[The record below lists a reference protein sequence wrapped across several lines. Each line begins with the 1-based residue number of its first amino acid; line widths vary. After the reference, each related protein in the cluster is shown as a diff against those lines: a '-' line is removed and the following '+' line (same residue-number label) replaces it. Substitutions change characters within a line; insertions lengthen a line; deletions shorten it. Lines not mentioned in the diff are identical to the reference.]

1 MIQNIIFFPFTHI
14 TEIQFN
20 TLFSFFPAISY
31 FPANADFKLNPGL
44 QKLYEQQKIHPFFS
58 SSRVIE
64 EVERKIEEYIA
75 WAQIHKG
82 NEHNLKALFKDNPY
96 FTSETNVTAIKS
108 QIKGHRDLKENA
120 LTRESIEHDLLF
132 LKMAH
137 QSDRQNEQ
145 IDLELQSLDRN
156 CETLFS
162 TLRGTAASNRD
173 GNARK
178 TGPAADSGATMTQER
193 IRSWAACMS
202 RHMDSKTGEGNPLF
216 VTTSE
221 AVFEYLES
229 NCKDVVNALDIDTI
243 KVHENGCENKSAW
256 QHHFTE
262 YLMRVILQGEGHR
275 ENRLPEVNDQCSL
288 SGKIQL
294 NLLSGDGI
302 NDLFNLSDKQIP
314 VCLIS
319 LK

>member
-14 TEIQFN
+14 TETQLN

-31 FPANADFKLNPGL
+31 FPAEADFKLNPGL
-44 QKLYEQQKIHPFFS
+44 QKLYEQQKIYPFFS
-58 SSRVIE
+58 SPGVIE
-64 EVERKIEEYIA
+64 DVEYKVEEYLA

-82 NEHNLKALFKDNPY
+82 NEHNLKSLFKDNPY

-108 QIKGHRDLKENA
+108 QIKGVRDLKEDG
-120 LTRESIEHDLLF
+120 LTRESLPHDLLF

-137 QSDRQNEQ
+137 HCDRQNEQ

-156 CETLFS
+156 CDTLFS
-162 TLRGTAASNRD
+162 TLRGTAVSNSDASI
-173 GNARK
+173 RK
-178 TGPAADSGATMTQER
+178 AGSDPDFGATMTRER

-202 RHMDSKTGEGNPLF
+202 SHMDLKTGEGNPLF

-221 AVFEYLES
+221 AVFEYLGS

-243 KVHENGCENKSAW
+243 KVHENECENKSAW
-256 QHHFTE
+256 QHHFSE
-262 YLMRVILQGEGHR
+262 YLMHVIQGEGHR
-275 ENRLPEVNDQCSL
+275 ENGVPEVNDSCSL

-302 NDLFNLSDKQIP
+302 NDLFNLSDKLIP

>member
-14 TEIQFN
+14 TETQLN

-31 FPANADFKLNPGL
+31 FPARAGFEIDPGL
-44 QKLYEQQKIHPFFS
+44 QKLYEEQKIHPFFS
-58 SSRVIE
+58 SSGVIE
-64 EVERKIEEYIA
+64 EVESRVEEYLA

-96 FTSETNVTAIKS
+96 FTSDANVTSIKS
-108 QIKGHRDLKENA
+108 QIKSGRDPKEDG
-120 LTRESIEHDLLF
+120 LTREPLQQDLLF

-137 QSDRQNEQ
+137 HSDRQNEQ
-145 IDLELQSLDRN
+145 IDLELQKLDRN
-156 CETLFS
+156 RDTLFS
-162 TLRGTAASNRD
+162 NLRGAAGSDSDVNIRAAGSD
-173 GNARK
+173 
-178 TGPAADSGATMTQER
+178 ADSGAAMTRER
-193 IRSWAACMS
+193 IRSWAACMANHLDLKS
-202 RHMDSKTGEGNPLF
+202 GKDNPLF

-243 KVHENGCENKSAW
+243 KVHENGCENKSKW
-256 QHHFTE
+256 HHHFYK
-262 YLMRVILQGEGHR
+262 YLMRVIEGKGHR
-275 ENRLPEVNDQCSL
+275 ENRLPEVNDLCSL

-302 NDLFNLSDKQIP
+302 NDLFNLSGKQVA